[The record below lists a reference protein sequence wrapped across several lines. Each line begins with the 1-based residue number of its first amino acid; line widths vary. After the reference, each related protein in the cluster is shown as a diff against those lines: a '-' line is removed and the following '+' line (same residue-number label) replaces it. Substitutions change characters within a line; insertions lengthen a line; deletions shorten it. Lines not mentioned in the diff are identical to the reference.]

1 MPAWRR
7 LVNCYCILSTI
18 SVGIGISIDDY
29 VRHYEPVT
37 YNTTDVHGQVLA
49 LKENNDS
56 PENNDVAPVRL
67 DFFAFDRHFK
77 LRLLPG
83 ANVLEHGVIANIYS
97 SSGVSSKTVNKDI
110 LFKGNI
116 EDETE
121 SVVHGHIHRGM
132 FSGVVK
138 VTNRTFQVEPAE
150 RYQSSRDSPSS
161 RDFHSVMYDHD
172 DVINGSR
179 YDVNV
184 SMNFAFVDHVTRL
197 HTEVITLQPEVF
209 DPQLSHFE
217 DDRDRN
223 FTGPRR
229 KVSVWT
235 KSRSGRSLE
244 PQMTTCTV
252 HVVADHRF
260 YRVIAGSDAV
270 KAIAEMVL
278 HMEEADRIFR
288 QTDFD
293 EDGNGD
299 NVGFSITAISLYTD
313 EESMGY
319 NLGGHYRK
327 AEDYLGDF
335 SRNDFNDFCLAI
347 AFTYQDF
354 SGVLGLAWLGSSLR
368 RVPGGI
374 CQRRVLVMSDWKER
388 SFNTAMVTFD
398 RHGSQMSRAVTIIS
412 VVHEFGHGFGS
423 PHDPEECRPG
433 GAQGNY
439 VMYPYATDGRKP
451 NNDDFSVCSKQSMR
465 PVMAIKGIRCFE
477 VHEGPFCGNGIL
489 EEGEECD
496 CGTAAECA
504 VLDSCCTPPG
514 GVGFDPQCTFKRHE
528 GKVCSP
534 LLFPCCDAACHVVPH
549 QNRTCAE
556 ATECS
561 EHAVCTGDS
570 LFCPPPHHLP
580 NGTLCSDGSRVCH
593 GGACVESVCSHLGL
607 EECFCEGSVQEMC
620 YVCCQTEDGHCVS
633 SVSLG
638 LGDPSGTHLVR
649 GPGSICNDYKGYCT
663 QDGRCVR
670 VDSEGLL
677 NRLNNMFS
685 TDGRGSVGWWLRN
698 YWYYGVLAIAGF
710 ALVVGILRAALKR
723 RIADTAR
730 DQQANRLQALTVEA
744 HRQIKLLDEK
754 LRELETDHDNDVTP
768 GETLSLSPELTHA
781 VSRMSALFPTTKRS
795 LLLESIMGCD
805 DEETTVRNLLALGH
819 PMRSQTGVT
828 SQRAIMENGTIV
840 KSVNC

>member
-1 MPAWRR
+1 
-7 LVNCYCILSTI
+7 
-18 SVGIGISIDDY
+18 
-29 VRHYEPVT
+29 
-37 YNTTDVHGQVLA
+37 
-49 LKENNDS
+49 
-56 PENNDVAPVRL
+56 
-67 DFFAFDRHFK
+67 
-77 LRLLPG
+77 
-83 ANVLEHGVIANIYS
+83 
-97 SSGVSSKTVNKDI
+97 
-110 LFKGNI
+110 
-116 EDETE
+116 
-121 SVVHGHIHRGM
+121 
-132 FSGVVK
+132 
-138 VTNRTFQVEPAE
+138 
-150 RYQSSRDSPSS
+150 
-161 RDFHSVMYDHD
+161 
-172 DVINGSR
+172 
-179 YDVNV
+179 
-184 SMNFAFVDHVTRL
+184 
-197 HTEVITLQPEVF
+197 
-209 DPQLSHFE
+209 
-217 DDRDRN
+217 
-223 FTGPRR
+223 
-229 KVSVWT
+229 
-235 KSRSGRSLE
+235 
-244 PQMTTCTV
+244 MTTCTV

-465 PVMAIKGIRCFE
+465 PVMAIKGTRCFE

-496 CGTAAECA
+496 CGTAAECD

-528 GKVCSP
+528 GKVC
-534 LLFPCCDAACHVVPH
+534 
-549 QNRTCAE
+549 RTW
-556 ATECS
+556 
-561 EHAVCTGDS
+561 
-570 LFCPPPHHLP
+570 
-580 NGTLCSDGSRVCH
+580 DGAYGVLREWSYR
-593 GGACVESVCSHLGL
+593 ESVT
-607 EECFCEGSVQEMC
+607 FC
-620 YVCCQTEDGHCVS
+620 
-633 SVSLG
+633 
-638 LGDPSGTHLVR
+638 R
-649 GPGSICNDYKGYCT
+649 
-663 QDGRCVR
+663 
-670 VDSEGLL
+670 
-677 NRLNNMFS
+677 
-685 TDGRGSVGWWLRN
+685 
-698 YWYYGVLAIAGF
+698 YYGVLAIAGF

-819 PMRSQTGVT
+819 PMRSQTGYRRDQTDRRVPLRAAPATVPTVGYCFGRPIPTVPTVGYCFGQFIPTVPTVGYCFGQLIPTVPTVGYCFGQLIPTVPTVGYRFGQAPAVT
-828 SQRAIMENGTIV
+828 VPTVGYCFGQLIPTVPTLIPTVPTVGYRFGQAPAVTVPTVGYCFGQLIPTVPTVGYRFGQLIPTVPTVGYRFGQLIPTVPTVRYCFGQLIPTVPTVGYRFGQAPAVTVTTVGYLFGQLIPTVPTVGYRFGQLIPTVGYRFGQPTSTVTTVRYRFGQTTATVSTKWYQSPNVRLHFTAR
-840 KSVNC
+840 